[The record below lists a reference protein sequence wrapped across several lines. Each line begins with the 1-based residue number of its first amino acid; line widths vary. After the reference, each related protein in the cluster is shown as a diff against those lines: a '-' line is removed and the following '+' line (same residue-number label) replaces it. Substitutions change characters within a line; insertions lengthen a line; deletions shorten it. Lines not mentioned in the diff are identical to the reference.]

1 MDIERELE
9 YVIENNKGEQVGVG
23 QVRVDWLAEDC
34 LQEIIRLK
42 ETIEF
47 YKKRQEESC
56 KWCEDNW
63 VYSDGQFGRYDIDDI
78 EYLKLRN
85 WQYCPN
91 CGRLVIQHKT
101 L

>member
-1 MDIERELE
+1 MNIEVELE
-9 YVIENNKGEQVGVG
+9 KAIAKHKDKQVGVG
-23 QVRVDWLAEDC
+23 EIRIDYLAEDC
-34 LQEIIRLK
+34 LQEIRRLK
-42 ETIEF
+42 EIIEF

-56 KWCEDNW
+56 EWCEDNW

-91 CGRLVIQHKT
+91 CGRLVT
-101 L
+101 